1 MRNTWDFSFVLE
13 LSSTYVDLATWRLEE
28 YYYSKANLCQILLF
42 GEKPH
47 LVDKYTHNKFLAFAV
62 QAFISKTKRLI
73 ASINPDLYPMLL
85 HPMSQTDVY
94 FFYFFDV
101 FFCLLA
107 FTFPPLLC
115 ILVLLSASKT

>member
-47 LVDKYTHNKFLAFAV
+47 LADKYTHNKFLAFAV

-73 ASINPDLYPMLL
+73 AYNKPRPV
-85 HPMSQTDVY
+85 PN
-94 FFYFFDV
+94 
-101 FFCLLA
+101 A
-107 FTFPPLLC
+107 PPPHE
-115 ILVLLSASKT
+115 SD